1 MRLTTMTQ
9 VTVDGVMQGNGHATE
24 EERAGGFHR
33 AGWAM
38 GRFGEKTVE
47 LITETYQRADG
58 FLFGRRTYEM
68 FADTW
73 GRLDDM
79 REHPIGVALNSAPKY
94 VATTTLTDPRWAN
107 SQILTGD
114 LEGAVR
120 ELKKVPGGELQV
132 HGSGSL
138 VRWLLAHDLVD
149 ELTLLTV
156 PVILGQGSRLFPAD
170 GPDTELELVEARADE
185 KGATVQVFR
194 PVGRPEYNPNF
205 DT

>member
-9 VTVDGVMQGNGHATE
+9 VTIDGVMQGNGHATE

-38 GRFGEKTVE
+38 GRFGETTVE
-47 LITETYQRADG
+47 FITETYQRADG

-68 FADTW
+68 FAETW
-73 GRLDDM
+73 GTIDDM
-79 REHPIGVALNSAPKY
+79 REHPIGRALNAAPKY
-94 VATTTLTDPRWAN
+94 VATTTLTDASWAN
-107 SQILTGD
+107 STILTGD
-114 LEGAVR
+114 LEEAVR
-120 ELKKVPGGELQV
+120 KLKGEPGGELQV
-132 HGSGSL
+132 HGSGAL
-138 VRWLLAHDLVD
+138 FRWLLEHDLID

-156 PVILGQGSRLFPAD
+156 PVILGQGSRLFAAD
-170 GPDTELELVEARADE
+170 GPDVELDLVQANTDE

-194 PVGRPEYNPNF
+194 PAGRPEYLPNF

>member
-9 VTVDGVMQGNGHATE
+9 VTVDGVVQGNGHATA

-38 GRFGEKTVE
+38 GRFGETTAR
-47 LITETYQRADG
+47 LITETYQGADA

-73 GRLDDM
+73 GTHDEM
-79 REHPIGVALNSAPKY
+79 RGSPIGVALNSAPKY
-94 VATTTLTDPRWAN
+94 VATTTLTAAGWAN
-107 SQILTGD
+107 TEILTGD
-114 LEGAVR
+114 LERAVR
-120 ELKKVPGGELQV
+120 GLKEVPGGELQV

-138 VRWLLAHDLVD
+138 IRWLLAHDLVD

-156 PVILGQGSRLFPAD
+156 PVILGQGSRLFPED
-170 GPDTELELVEARADE
+170 GLDTELDLVEASADE

-194 PVGRPEYNPNF
+194 PRGRPTYLPNWA
-205 DT
+205 T